1 MPYAGVR
8 LSGTE
13 LGLATGEDG
22 VVDDD
27 RDAYLDA
34 VLIGGREPAS
44 IVVADYDDA
53 WPARFEV
60 LADRVRRA
68 LGPRVRCLE
77 HIGSTSV
84 PGLAAKPIIDML
96 LIVDDVQDEAAFVPP
111 LEVAGF
117 ELRVRERGHC
127 MFRTPQRD
135 VHLHVYAS
143 GRAEARDYLDLR
155 DWLRVSSDDRTL
167 YANVKRHLAQKQWND
182 MNDYAD
188 AKTDVVLDILTRAR
202 TWRAASARPV
212 EA

>member
-1 MPYAGVR
+1 LR
-8 LSGTE
+8 QE
-13 LGLATGEDG
+13 RKNE

-44 IVVADYDDA
+44 IVVVDYDDA

-60 LADRVRRA
+60 LAARVRRA
-68 LGPRVRCLE
+68 LGLRVRCLE

-96 LIVDDVQDEAAFVPP
+96 LIVDDVQAEAAFVPA
-111 LEVAGF
+111 LEAAGF
-117 ELRVRERGHC
+117 ELRVRERDHR
-127 MFRTPQRD
+127 MLRTPRRD
-135 VHLHVYAS
+135 THLHVYAP

-188 AKTDVVLDILTRAR
+188 AKTDVVLDILARAR
-202 TWRAASARPV
+202 TWRTASARPI

>member
-1 MPYAGVR
+1 M
-8 LSGTE
+8 
-13 LGLATGEDG
+13 
-22 VVDDD
+22 VDD
-27 RDAYLDA
+27 RGAYLDA

-44 IVVADYDDA
+44 IVVVDYDNA

-60 LADRVRRA
+60 LAGRVRRA

-84 PGLAAKPIIDML
+84 PGLAAKPIIDVL
-96 LIVDDVQDEAAFVPP
+96 LVVDDVQDEAAFVPP

-117 ELRVRERGHC
+117 ERRVREPGHR
-127 MFRTPQRD
+127 MLRTPQRD
-135 VHLHVYAS
+135 AHLHVYAS

-155 DWLRVSSDDRTL
+155 DWLRVSGDDCTR
-167 YANVKRHLAQKQWND
+167 YANVKRHLAQKQWRD

-188 AKTDVVLDILTRAR
+188 AKTDVVLEILARAR
-202 TWRAASARPV
+202 TWRAAGACPI

>member
-1 MPYAGVR
+1 MR
-8 LSGTE
+8 QE
-13 LGLATGEDG
+13 EDG

-27 RDAYLDA
+27 RDTYLDA

-44 IVVADYDDA
+44 IVVVDYDDA
-53 WPARFEV
+53 WPARFEA

-84 PGLAAKPIIDML
+84 PGLAAKPLIDML

-111 LEVAGF
+111 LEAAGF
-117 ELRVRERGHC
+117 ELRVREPDHR

-135 VHLHVYAS
+135 THLHVYAT
-143 GRAEARDYLDLR
+143 GRAEERDYLDLR
-155 DWLRVSSDDRTL
+155 DWLRVSSDDRIL
-167 YANVKRHLAQKQWND
+167 YANVKRHLAQNQWND

-202 TWRAASARPV
+202 TWRAASARPTD
-212 EA
+212 A

>member
-1 MPYAGVR
+1 
-8 LSGTE
+8 
-13 LGLATGEDG
+13 
-22 VVDDD
+22 VDDD

-44 IVVADYDDA
+44 IVVVDYDDA

-60 LADRVRRA
+60 LADQVRRA

-77 HIGSTSV
+77 QIGSTSV
-84 PGLAAKPIIDML
+84 PDLAAKPIIDML

-111 LEVAGF
+111 LEEAGF
-117 ELRVRERGHC
+117 ELRVREPDHR
-127 MFRTPQRD
+127 MLRTPQRD
-135 VHLHVYAS
+135 THLHVYAP

-155 DWLRVSSDDRTL
+155 DWLRVSSEDRTL
-167 YANVKRHLAQKQWND
+167 YATVKRHLAQKQWND

-188 AKTDVVLDILTRAR
+188 AKTDVVLEILARAR
-202 TWRAASARPV
+202 TWRAASPRPI